1 MRLYLI
7 FLLFRLINSKI
18 IYVRDFG
25 IINNENSINASIQ
38 NGNSFYDAIKYA
50 SYGDT
55 IIISEN
61 ETLYYIPSEEYIENI
76 NNILIQI
83 DGKIILYNDT
93 SLWEKTSSDTYFN
106 AIDIR
111 NSNNLTITGNGTIY
125 GQGYTWW
132 KEFLK
137 GEIVRERPSLINIDS
152 CTDVIIENITL
163 LNSPRFNIYANY
175 VLRFVTRNMKI
186 WVDVKQQ
193 KKLLNSLKIP
203 IFPFN
208 TDGVDVKGKQI
219 HIYNMTISNYDDSV
233 AVKPSKNKG
242 LFLDNQNMS
251 CSEDIL
257 IENINVKY
265 GVGLSIG
272 SVSTNNNYCIR
283 NVIFQ
288 NIHADTPI
296 KFIYIKTEEG
306 SDHKSII
313 DNITYQNMS
322 ATKPILWPIYIG
334 PQQQKEPDG
343 TGSGIWP
350 PTNPFVEIQN
360 IYLKNIH
367 ITETIFEAGLLRC
380 NISNP
385 CKNIIFENVVVKGK
399 IKKNAYVCDK
409 NNSVLGT
416 YDKYTSPQIN
426 SCGLVEI

>member
-61 ETLYYIPSEEYIENI
+61 ETLYYVPSEEYIENI

-93 SLWEKTSSDTYFN
+93 SIWKKTNYNTYYN

-111 NSNNLTITGNGTIY
+111 NSNNLTITGNGTFY

-152 CTDVIIENITL
+152 CIDVIIENITL
-163 LNSPRFNIYANY
+163 LNSPRFNIYGNY

-186 WVDVKQQ
+186 WVDVNQQ

-219 HIYNMTISNYDDSV
+219 HIYNI
-233 AVKPSKNKG
+233 
-242 LFLDNQNMS
+242 
-251 CSEDIL
+251 EIL
-257 IENINVKY
+257 K
-265 GVGLSIG
+265 
-272 SVSTNNNYCIR
+272 
-283 NVIFQ
+283 
-288 NIHADTPI
+288 H
-296 KFIYIKTEEG
+296 
-306 SDHKSII
+306 
-313 DNITYQNMS
+313 
-322 ATKPILWPIYIG
+322 
-334 PQQQKEPDG
+334 
-343 TGSGIWP
+343 
-350 PTNPFVEIQN
+350 N
-360 IYLKNIH
+360 IYYVL
-367 ITETIFEAGLLRC
+367 IFLE
-380 NISNP
+380 
-385 CKNIIFENVVVKGK
+385 
-399 IKKNAYVCDK
+399 
-409 NNSVLGT
+409 
-416 YDKYTSPQIN
+416 
-426 SCGLVEI
+426 

>member
-272 SVSTNNNYCIR
+272 SVSTNNNYC
-283 NVIFQ
+283 
-288 NIHADTPI
+288 
-296 KFIYIKTEEG
+296 
-306 SDHKSII
+306 S
-313 DNITYQNMS
+313 
-322 ATKPILWPIYIG
+322 
-334 PQQQKEPDG
+334 
-343 TGSGIWP
+343 
-350 PTNPFVEIQN
+350 
-360 IYLKNIH
+360 
-367 ITETIFEAGLLRC
+367 FE
-380 NISNP
+380 
-385 CKNIIFENVVVKGK
+385 F
-399 IKKNAYVCDK
+399 
-409 NNSVLGT
+409 
-416 YDKYTSPQIN
+416 
-426 SCGLVEI
+426 